1 MTVPTS
7 FPQPR
12 RKNRPNLGARLETP
26 GKCANGW
33 GVDKQLEGSN
43 LAQTKQ
49 IHTHKALQIFR
60 GSAASPPCSPKNAL
74 CTGQHCHADRHTY
87 ACPKTSSECLGGRG
101 VLPSVVDKH
110 WQPLCRK
117 GNSHTRPPARSRRQL
132 SDEPRGESGH
142 GPLREGGGGAAVA
155 PAAFFVRTTTPQTSK
170 APASGALTFLG
181 GGCMMLKGHQSSAHP
196 RRRRL
201 KDCEGVGEQSWR
213 KGGGPASQSARAL
226 ACVSVCE
233 RRV

>member
-1 MTVPTS
+1 MYFPLGNGRAVTVPTY

-12 RKNRPNLGARLETP
+12 GKNRPNLGARLETP
-26 GKCANGW
+26 DKCANGW

-60 GSAASPPCSPKNAL
+60 DSAASPPCSPKNAL

-87 ACPKTSSECLGGRG
+87 ACPKTSSECLGGG
-101 VLPSVVDKH
+101 GNKH

-117 GNSHTRPPARSRRQL
+117 GTSHTRPPARSRRQL

-155 PAAFFVRTTTPQTSK
+155 PAAFFVRTITPQTSK
-170 APASGALTFLG
+170 APRQRRPHL
-181 GGCMMLKGHQSSAHP
+181 P
-196 RRRRL
+196 RRRL
-201 KDCEGVGEQSWR
+201 HDAEGTSILR
-213 KGGGPASQSARAL
+213 PPPTAAFKGL
-226 ACVSVCE
+226 
-233 RRV
+233 